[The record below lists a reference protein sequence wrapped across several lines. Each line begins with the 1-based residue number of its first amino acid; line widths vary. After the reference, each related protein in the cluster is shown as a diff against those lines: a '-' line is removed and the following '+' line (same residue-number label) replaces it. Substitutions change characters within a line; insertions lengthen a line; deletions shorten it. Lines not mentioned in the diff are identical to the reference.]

1 MISYEELLIN
11 VFTNSLSSMS
21 SHFISIWYPSG
32 WSQGLCQLTLNLK
45 TVFWFFLK
53 WILSIG
59 FAGTIVFFFLIYF
72 IYLFIL
78 AALGLLIYLIYLF
91 CCAGFLYLRR
101 AGATLRCGAWASHCG
116 GFSCC
121 GAWSLGAWVSVV
133 VARRLS
139 SCGAPA

>member
-1 MISYEELLIN
+1 MSTHPKFKNSFL
-11 VFTNSLSSMS
+11 VFFKVNS
-21 SHFISIWYPSG
+21 FY
-32 WSQGLCQLTLNLK
+32 
-45 TVFWFFLK
+45 WFC
-53 WILSIG
+53 WHDCI
-59 FAGTIVFFFLIYF
+59 FFLIYF